1 MILRHRTLAV
11 FGICLGAISVCG
23 CGKLKPKPEPAKAP
37 LTIAAAPNA
46 AVKAP
51 MTISTTADINPDANN
66 RPSPIVVRIYQL
78 KTDAAFTAADFFSL
92 FDDDKKALGP
102 ELISRDEFVLGP
114 AERRTIDVTVAAE
127 TRFVGAVAAFRD
139 IRNAQWRVLVP
150 APRKGLTMAVE
161 RARVMLA
168 AAGN

>member
-1 MILRHRTLAV
+1 MILRRRTLAL
-11 FGICLGAISVCG
+11 FGVCLGAISVGG
-23 CGKLKPKPEPAKAP
+23 CGKLRPKPEPPKAP

-46 AVKAP
+46 TVKAP

-78 KTDAAFTAADFFSL
+78 KTDAAFTAADFFTL

-114 AERRTIDVTVAAE
+114 SERRTIDVTVASE

-150 APRKGLTMAVE
+150 APKKGLTMAVE
-161 RARVMLA
+161 RARVVLSA
-168 AAGN
+168 AAN

>member
-1 MILRHRTLAV
+1 MILRHRTLAL
-11 FGICLGAISVCG
+11 FGICLGAIGVCG
-23 CGKLKPKPEPAKAP
+23 CGKLKPKPEPAKTP

-46 AVKAP
+46 TVKAS
-51 MTISTTADINPDANN
+51 MTISTTADINPDSNN

-78 KTDAAFTAADFFSL
+78 KTDAAFAAADFFAL

-127 TRFVGAVAAFRD
+127 TRYVGAVAAFRD
-139 IRNAQWRVLVP
+139 IRNAQWRWSV
-150 APRKGLTMAVE
+150 RGSC
-161 RARVMLA
+161 
-168 AAGN
+168 